1 MAARTHPLQGTA
13 LGETAGVS
21 VWGCEMGCS
30 DSGLVAFGLG
40 TSGSGMVG
48 GLWEG
53 GLLGNQKERKKKNTK
68 SSVLALMGDEKNC
81 VIMGSLCNVREASA
95 SKR

>member
-40 TSGSGMVG
+40 TSESGIVG

-53 GLLGNQKERKKKNTK
+53 GPLGKQVKPKE
-68 SSVLALMGDEKNC
+68 SAMALMGDGKTG
-81 VIMGSLCNVREASA
+81 IMGSLCNVREALA